1 MGVSGKFW
9 KKPETPWTELF
20 LFANW
25 RQMCFLTIDLAYKPM
40 TDDHAYAIKQLL
52 QLFVRYH
59 SY

>member
-52 QLFVRYH
+52 
-59 SY
+59 